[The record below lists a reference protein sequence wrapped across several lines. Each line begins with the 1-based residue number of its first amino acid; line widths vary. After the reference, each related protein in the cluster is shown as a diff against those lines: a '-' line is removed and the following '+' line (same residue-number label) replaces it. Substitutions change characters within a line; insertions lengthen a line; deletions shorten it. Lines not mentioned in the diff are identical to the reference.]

1 MKQGK
6 GFFTTLSSSLLCFI
20 KYVIYNL
27 CKLHK
32 PCISDSK
39 LNIILLL
46 VLEYKQTS
54 IHIKINNFPYGFPSK
69 ACFCT

>member
-1 MKQGK
+1 M
-6 GFFTTLSSSLLCFI
+6 
-20 KYVIYNL
+20 

-46 VLEYKQTS
+46 VLEYEQTS
-54 IHIKINNFPYGFPSK
+54 IHIKINNFQYGFPPESMFLHSK
-69 ACFCT
+69 IISILQRHWQCRVGETDWAQ